1 MVYGEVTIDYEDKE
15 EGGPVMKLFE
25 KGRIGSLSL
34 KNRIVMDA
42 MNIQLATPNEEA
54 ALSQRAIDFYVAR
67 AKGGAGLIKTT
78 FMRPSRKL
86 EFSIG
91 EPVVNSERCVSWLN
105 DLAEAVHDYG
115 AKICIQLSPGL
126 GRIPVPKPSL
136 PHGGLVGPSP
146 LPSFRDPDGQM
157 PRLGPGRYP
166 AQGEKHVTTRELT
179 TAEIEELVKDFE
191 YSSRIIRL
199 ADIDAIEIHG
209 HQGYLLDQFMTA
221 LWNKR
226 TDKYGGDLDGR
237 LKLALELVEA
247 IRRGAGPEFPILFKY
262 PLTHYLEGGRNVEEG
277 LEIARRLEAAGVDA
291 LTINAGCYETYNRA
305 QPPTTQPRGCNVD
318 LAAMAKKVV
327 SIPVIV
333 SGKLGYPD
341 LAEQVLQEG
350 KADFI
355 ALARYLLAD
364 PDWPNK
370 VKNGRTEDI
379 IPCLGCH
386 EGCIARV
393 RKYQHI
399 SCAVN
404 PATGV
409 EKTLAINPSAKKK
422 SVLVI
427 GGGPAGMEA
436 ARVSAL
442 RGHQVTL
449 WEKQNE
455 LGGNLIPASIP
466 DFKDDYKLLT
476 DYLSTQIRK
485 LGVIVELEKEATP
498 QLIQKFSP
506 EVVFVATGATPIIPE
521 IDGIEEA
528 MRSGRVLTAVD
539 LLLGKIGPWKSVVL
553 IGGGLIGCETA
564 LYLAKKG
571 KHVTIVEILDS
582 VARDMAWGNA
592 LDLIKLLDDYKI
604 KILTNSHVQRIT
616 EDGICLI
623 NGHGEGSA
631 PKADIIILA
640 VGMKSSSSR
649 IPVDI
654 LEKIVPE
661 VYAIGDCAQPRRV
674 LNAFWEGYRT
684 ARLI

>member
-1 MVYGEVTIDYEDKE
+1 
-15 EGGPVMKLFE
+15 MKLFE
-25 KGRIGSLSL
+25 RGKIGSLSL
-34 KNRIVMDA
+34 KNRIVMDSI
-42 MNIQLATPNEEA
+42 NIQLATPGEEA
-54 ALSQRAIDFYVAR
+54 ALSQRGIDFYVAR
-67 AKGGAGLIKTT
+67 AKGGVGLIKTT
-78 FMRPSRKL
+78 FMRPNRKL

-115 AKICIQLSPGL
+115 AKICVQLSPGL
-126 GRIPVPKPSL
+126 GRIPVPKLSL
-136 PHGGLVGPSP
+136 PHGGLVGPSL

-166 AQGEKHVTTRELT
+166 AQGEKYIITRELT
-179 TAEIEELVKDFE
+179 TEEIEELVKDFE
-191 YSSRIIRL
+191 FSSRIIRL

-209 HQGYLLDQFMTA
+209 HQGYLLDQFLTA

-226 TDKYGGDLDGR
+226 TDKYGGDLSGR

-247 IRRGAGPEFPILFKY
+247 VRRGAGPGFPILFKY
-262 PLTHYLEGGRNVEEG
+262 PLTHYLEGGRDIEEG
-277 LEIARRLEAAGVDA
+277 LEIARRLQAAGVGA

-318 LAAMAKKVV
+318 LAAMVKKVV
-327 SIPVIV
+327 DIPVIV

-370 VKNGRTEDI
+370 VKNGRIEDI

-409 EKTLAINPSAKKK
+409 EKELALSPAAKKR

-427 GGGPAGMEA
+427 GGGPAGLEA

-442 RGHQVTL
+442 RGHRVTL
-449 WEKQNE
+449 WEKQNR
-455 LGGNLIPASIP
+455 LGGNLIPASVP
-466 DFKDDYKLLT
+466 DFKDDYRLLI

-485 LGVIVELEKEATP
+485 LGVTIEFKKEATP
-498 QLIQKFSP
+498 ELIQKFNP
-506 EVVFVATGATPIIPE
+506 EVVFIATGATHIIPKIE
-521 IDGIEEA
+521 GIEKG
-528 MRSGRVLTAVD
+528 MRSGTAVNAVD
-539 LLLGKIGPWKSVVL
+539 LLLGKIGPWKSVIV

-564 LYLAKKG
+564 LYLAQKG
-571 KHVTIVEILDS
+571 KQVTIVEILDG
-582 VARDMAWGNA
+582 VARDMVWGNA
-592 LDLIKLLDDYKI
+592 LDLIKLLDDHKV

-616 EDGICLI
+616 EEGIELI
-623 NGHGEGSA
+623 NGHGEESA
-631 PKADIIILA
+631 LEADIIVLA
-640 VGMKSSSSR
+640 VGMKSFNNGIS
-649 IPVDI
+649 VET
-654 LEKIVPE
+654 LEKMVPE
-661 VYAIGDCAQPRRV
+661 VYSIGDCVQPGRV
-674 LNAFWEGYRT
+674 LKAFWEGYRI